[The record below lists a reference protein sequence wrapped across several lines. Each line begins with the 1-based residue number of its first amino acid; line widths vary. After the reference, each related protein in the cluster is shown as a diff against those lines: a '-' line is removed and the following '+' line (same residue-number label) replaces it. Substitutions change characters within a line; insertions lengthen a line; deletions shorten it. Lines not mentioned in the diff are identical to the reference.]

1 MGSRAART
9 FEPSGPAGAPG
20 AGERLRRVWQGLPA
34 EQRLAAAAA
43 LGLVGSMVL
52 PWYQQN
58 AVVTDQRRALQS
70 ANLSALGV
78 FSWVEASI
86 LLLALATL
94 VLLFARAESRAFH
107 LPGGDGTIVLLAGA
121 WAVLLLVWR
130 LFDKPSIETHGP
142 VAANVGIQ
150 WGMFC
155 ALLAAGLLALAGTR
169 IRAKGRPEP
178 PILQVGGDA
187 TPTRRADYGTEVTR
201 PLNEPRTAPTRAV
214 TGDPA
219 AEPLEEPTATAPAPR
234 ARARR
239 APPSPVDQLT
249 LPHGSEP
256 PLSPEEDY

>member
-9 FEPSGPAGAPG
+9 FEPDRPAGLPG
-20 AGERLRRVWQGLPA
+20 AWERVRRVWSGLPA

-58 AVVTDQRRALQS
+58 AVVTDQKRGLQS
-70 ANLSALGV
+70 ADLSALGV

-86 LLLALATL
+86 LLVALATL
-94 VLLFARAESRAFH
+94 VLLFARAEGRAFH
-107 LPGGDGTIVLLAGA
+107 LPGGDGTIVLLAGG

-155 ALLAAGLLALAGTR
+155 ALLTAGLLALAGTR

-178 PILQVGGDA
+178 PILQTGDDA
-187 TPTRRADYGTEVTR
+187 EPTRRADYGTEVTR
-201 PLNEPRTAPTRAV
+201 PLNETGTAPTRAMRPE
-214 TGDPA
+214 PA
-219 AEPLEEPTATAPAPR
+219 TERLEEPPAAAPPPR

-256 PLSPEEDY
+256 PLPPEED